1 MAIAHPSHD
10 SNPSRRKL
18 VMGLLR
24 LVLAPA
30 ALVAIVSLLGWRWR
44 SELEHFGAWF
54 VHRFGLVGMA
64 AGAFL
69 ADGLHVPLPP
79 QFYLLTGIA
88 GGIGPLAALSSVIVG
103 SMLGGLAIF
112 AIARETSRVWFFEK
126 HIEPTRVFVEH
137 LVRKHGYWG
146 IAAAGL
152 LPISFF
158 LLNVLGGMMR
168 LRYRAYGILALM
180 RIPRLVG
187 SYLLIELAWHHG

>member
-10 SNPSRRKL
+10 RPSRRNL
-18 VMGLLR
+18 LIGLAR

-44 SELEHFGAWF
+44 GELEHFGRWF
-54 VHRFGLVGMA
+54 VHRFGVAGMA

-88 GGIGPLAALSSVIVG
+88 GGIGPVMALASVIVG
-103 SMLGGLAIF
+103 SVLGGLAVF
-112 AIARETSRVWFFEK
+112 AFARETSRMSSFEK
-126 HIEPTRVFVEH
+126 RIEPTRVYVEQ
-137 LVRKHGYWG
+137 LVRKRGYWG

-158 LLNVLGGMMR
+158 LLCVLGGMMR

-187 SYLLIELAWHHG
+187 SYLLIELAWHHA